1 MPVAGLTAGAPPAGR
16 MRGPCSNLALDASPL
31 DLPMTDQPVS
41 QQPPAEDY
49 GATSPRSTGRIA
61 VVVFVLLTV
70 TFFGLVTWSLSGMQ
84 TPQRKSPAE
93 MQSAPPAST

>member
-1 MPVAGLTAGAPPAGR
+1 

-41 QQPPAEDY
+41 QQPAEDY
-49 GATSPRSTGRIA
+49 GAPSPRSTGRIA

-70 TFFGLVTWSLSGMQ
+70 AFFGLVTWSLSGMQ
-84 TPQRKSPAE
+84 DPQRKAPAE
-93 MQSAPPAST
+93 MQSAPPSST